1 MAKVEYLFIKPV
13 MTHYHGNNSFR
24 SEFSDAEILHKVSE
38 ITSPQQQV
46 CDRETVDD
54 RLWSAIPHIVWKA
67 NTGGWATYLGQRWE
81 EYTGVP
87 AVAALGFG
95 YLACVHPEDRAR
107 LLARSTGEGEMSSD
121 TSASPPH
128 SYEIQF
134 RLRTRQ
140 GTYRWNLARGSPA
153 NPDSQE
159 VLEWV
164 GTYTDMDAIA
174 QTQGE
179 PEAEPEFWRPK
190 ARSSANFKA
199 EKLWESRMEMD
210 AGANLQ
216 ALERFTNLLS
226 QRAGNLS
233 ELLQAIADATV
244 EAIAGAEFCLIALP
258 ERDSRGLKLSAVGGV
273 QNFAAGKTPQV
284 QDKLLLKAFATGESQ
299 LWRSQSGPG
308 VQAATCAAAI
318 ESVETGR
325 LGVLAIGN
333 GKDSTAIDGSVQ
345 LLAVMGKQAAIAIN
359 RVRAIEKL
367 KKQEQLLDLQ
377 NELLIRQQA
386 ELENQGRRIQ
396 QQKLQL
402 LEAAKLK
409 SHFLGTM
416 SHELRTPMN
425 AIIGFSQLLLRQH
438 KQLLTPQQT
447 DMVGRIL
454 NNGKNLLVLINDIL
468 DLSKIESGHTELETE
483 EFDLAHLVMDAAL
496 EFGNQATDKNVAM
509 SVSLCLQHQFIVND
523 KLRLRQVLVN
533 LISNAVKF
541 THRGS
546 ICIEVRELNG
556 DRLIITVRDTGI
568 GICETDLPHIF
579 DKFRQADQSTT
590 RQYPGTGLGLA
601 ISASLVKMI
610 GGTITAESQLEKG
623 STFRVEF
630 PRKVHPKKLNS

>member
-1 MAKVEYLFIKPV
+1 

-24 SEFSDAEILHKVSE
+24 SDFSEAEILHKVSE
-38 ITSPQQQV
+38 ITSPLQQV
-46 CDRETVDD
+46 CDRETHDD

-67 NTGGWATYLGQRWE
+67 NADGWATYLGQRWE
-81 EYTGVP
+81 DYTGVP
-87 AVAALGFG
+87 ASAALGFG

-107 LLARSTGEGEMSSD
+107 LLARSRTDAG
-121 TSASPPH
+121 PH
-128 SYEIQF
+128 QSYEINF
-134 RLRTRQ
+134 RLRTRE

-153 NPDSQE
+153 NPHSQE
-159 VLEWV
+159 FLEWV

-174 QTQGE
+174 QTQ
-179 PEAEPEFWRPK
+179 AEPESEVELLRPI

-199 EKLWESRMEMD
+199 EKLWESRMVID

-216 ALERFTNLLS
+216 AIERFTNQLS

-258 ERDSRGLKLSAVGGV
+258 EGDSSGLKLIAVGGA
-273 QNFAAGKTPQV
+273 QNFAAGNTPQV
-284 QDKLLLKAFATGESQ
+284 QNKLLLKAFATGESQ

-308 VQAATCAAAI
+308 VPAAACAVVI
-318 ESVETGR
+318 ESGETGR

-333 GKDSTAIDGSVQ
+333 RKDSTAIDGSVQ
-345 LLAVMGKQAAIAIN
+345 LLALMGKQAAIAIN
-359 RVRAIEKL
+359 RARAIEKL
-367 KKQEQLLDLQ
+367 KKQEQLLELQ
-377 NELLIRQQA
+377 NELLIRQQE

-409 SHFLGTM
+409 AQFLSTM

-438 KQLLTPQQT
+438 KQLLTDQQT

-509 SVSLCLQHQFIVND
+509 SVSVCLPHQFIVND

-546 ICIEVRELNG
+546 ICIEVRELNC

-568 GICETDLPHIF
+568 GIGETELPHIF
-579 DKFRQADQSTT
+579 DKFRQADQTTT

-623 STFRVEF
+623 STFRIEF
-630 PRKVHPKKLNS
+630 PRKIHPKKLNS

>member
-1 MAKVEYLFIKPV
+1 

-24 SEFSDAEILHKVSE
+24 SDFSDAEILHKASE
-38 ITSPQQQV
+38 ITSPQKQV
-46 CDRETVDD
+46 CDREAQDD
-54 RLWSAIPHIVWKA
+54 RLCSAIPHIVWKA

-87 AVAALGFG
+87 AAAALGFG

-107 LLARSTGEGEMSSD
+107 LLARSTGEGETSSD
-121 TSASPPH
+121 TSASPPQ

-140 GTYRWNLARGSPA
+140 GTYRWNLASGSPA
-153 NPDSQE
+153 NPHSQE

-216 ALERFTNLLS
+216 AIERFTNLLS

-258 ERDSRGLKLSAVGGV
+258 EGDSRGLKLSAVGGT
-273 QNFAAGKTPQV
+273 QNFAAGNTPQV

-318 ESVETGR
+318 ESGETGR

-345 LLAVMGKQAAIAIN
+345 LLALMGKQAAIAIN

-409 SHFLGTM
+409 SQFLGIM

-483 EFDLAHLVMDAAL
+483 EFDLAHLVMEAAL

-509 SVSLCLQHQFIVND
+509 SVTLCLQHQFIVND

-546 ICIEVRELNG
+546 ICIEVGELNC

-579 DKFRQADQSTT
+579 DKFHQADQTTT

-630 PRKVHPKKLNS
+630 PRKIHHKKLNS

>member
-1 MAKVEYLFIKPV
+1 

-24 SEFSDAEILHKVSE
+24 LEFSEAEILHKVSE

-54 RLWSAIPHIVWKA
+54 RLCSAIPHIVWKA
-67 NTGGWATYLGQRWE
+67 NTGGWATYLGQPWE

-87 AVAALGFG
+87 AAAALGFG

-107 LLARSTGEGEMSSD
+107 LLARSTGEGETSSD
-121 TSASPPH
+121 TSASPPQ

-140 GTYRWNLARGSPA
+140 GIYRWNLARGSPA
-153 NPDSQE
+153 NPHSQE

-164 GTYTDMDAIA
+164 GTYTDMNATA
-174 QTQGE
+174 QTQGD
-179 PEAEPEFWRPK
+179 PEAEPEFWRHQG
-190 ARSSANFKA
+190 RSSANFPA
-199 EKLWESRMEMD
+199 EKLCEARTVTD
-210 AGANLQ
+210 VGRDLQ
-216 ALERFTNLLS
+216 AIERFTNVLS
-226 QRAGNLS
+226 QRASNLS

-258 ERDSRGLKLSAVGGV
+258 EGDSSGLKLIAVGGA
-273 QNFAAGKTPQV
+273 QNFAAGNTPQV

-308 VQAATCAAAI
+308 LPAATCAAAI
-318 ESVETGR
+318 ESGETGR

-333 GKDSTAIDGSVQ
+333 RKDSTAIDGSVQ
-345 LLAVMGKQAAIAIN
+345 LLALMGKQAAMAIN
-359 RVRAIEKL
+359 RARAIEKL
-367 KKQEQLLDLQ
+367 QKQEQLLDLQ
-377 NELLIRQQA
+377 NELLIRQQE

-409 SHFLGTM
+409 SQFLGTM

-468 DLSKIESGHTELETE
+468 DLSKIESGYTELETE
-483 EFDLAHLVMDAAL
+483 EFDLAHLVMEAAL

-509 SVSLCLQHQFIVND
+509 SVTLCLQHQFIVND

-546 ICIEVRELNG
+546 ICIEVGELNC

-568 GICETDLPHIF
+568 GISETELPYIF
-579 DKFRQADQSTT
+579 DKFRQADQTTT

-610 GGTITAESQLEKG
+610 NGTITAESQLEKG
-623 STFRVEF
+623 STFQVEF
-630 PRKVHPKKLNS
+630 PRKVHHKKLNS